1 MAGGHGEH
9 DEEPL
14 AELNCPMGQGLQSA
28 AKGDPVATLYV
39 PALHAVQAVLPLTFE
54 NVPAAHGAQSSE
66 DVDALKGFL
75 LPGLHSV
82 HCPSPVEFPKEPAAH
97 GRHAVFKLAPRRG
110 L

>member
-9 DEEPL
+9 DEEPV
-14 AELNCPMGQGLQSA
+14 AELNCPMGQGLQA
-28 AKGDPVATLYV
+28 EGDPVTSLYV
-39 PALHAVQAVLPLTFE
+39 PALHAMQEALPLTFE
-54 NVPAAHGAQSSE
+54 NVPAAHGAQSSGNG
-66 DVDALKGFL
+66 DALKGL
-75 LPGLHSV
+75 LVPGLHRV